1 MATPSMKKNFAYST
15 IYQVLNIITP
25 FITAPYLSRVL
36 GAEMLGIQSYT
47 SSVQSYFLIFATLG
61 TQSYGA
67 REISRNRDNIYEY
80 SKLFWEIELMTVAT
94 SMIALAA
101 WGIMI
106 VLSFRYKIYYISMIP
121 YLFGSML
128 NITWFFNGL
137 EKFKLTV
144 IRSAL
149 FQIIGI
155 VLMFIFV
162 KREEDIGAYILILS
176 ITNLLSSASVW
187 VYIPKYVKRISLNE
201 LKIMRH
207 FRQTLLYFVP
217 TIATSVYT
225 VLDKTLIGL
234 ITKDSAQN
242 GFYDQA
248 EKVIR
253 IAKSVSFSAIN
264 SVVGVRMSYLFAEN
278 KIEEIKKRIVS
289 SMNYILFMGV
299 GCACGIA
306 AIARKF
312 VPVFFGNG
320 YDNVEYLLYI
330 LSPIIV
336 VIGVGNCMGTQYYT
350 PSGRR
355 AQSSKYLIVGSCVN
369 LILNLLLISRLQ
381 AFGAAI
387 ASIVAEL
394 VITSFYVKNSGEYM
408 SLKILF
414 GLGWRK
420 VVAGIIMFVF
430 VFDVAELTNFP
441 NTVTV
446 ITQIVSGVGLYILLL
461 YLLKDEWVIGYMC
474 GFWNK
479 VRKAD
484 KENG

>member
-312 VPVFFGNG
+312 VCF
-320 YDNVEYLLYI
+320 L
-330 LSPIIV
+330 
-336 VIGVGNCMGTQYYT
+336 
-350 PSGRR
+350 
-355 AQSSKYLIVGSCVN
+355 
-369 LILNLLLISRLQ
+369 
-381 AFGAAI
+381 
-387 ASIVAEL
+387 
-394 VITSFYVKNSGEYM
+394 
-408 SLKILF
+408 
-414 GLGWRK
+414 W
-420 VVAGIIMFVF
+420 
-430 VFDVAELTNFP
+430 
-441 NTVTV
+441 
-446 ITQIVSGVGLYILLL
+446 
-461 YLLKDEWVIGYMC
+461 EWI
-474 GFWNK
+474 
-479 VRKAD
+479 
-484 KENG
+484 